1 MEGGRDGGR
10 KEIDIIAIE
19 NKNWWLS
26 KRMPAKH
33 LSLHL

>member
-26 KRMPAKH
+26 KRMPAK
-33 LSLHL
+33 LLLLHL